1 MALTTKPADAAARPA
16 TTATPTAPPA
26 SIVDDAAAAAAVV
39 VAPTVPAAAP
49 AWTAPATPAAA
60 DAVASMTASLSAAA
74 KRAWGPASVAA
85 SAVNLNRDEFAKA
98 SVPMQKA
105 RLGELKVEKAALGTK
120 IQDRA
125 AALDARWQR
134 SSVSTKTEALRQY
147 HERSKLLDPVARKE
161 LSGLVK
167 KSDEAQGKID
177 KLRENSDLLCK
188 PQSQSCT
195 PEETKAANELA
206 GKLADARDAQAVV
219 VERATVAIDQ
229 KGLKIDRL
237 AVTEDVIDPGG
248 EARGGIGQ
256 SLLELVEEYT
266 DVSSMID
273 WIVTKFADNM
283 KEQREEFDKGREL
296 DRKSD
301 DEERARYKADDKRS
315 ALRAGERRKEVVK
328 ELSKAM
334 ERAAEIKL
342 EQWGTRA

>member
-39 VAPTVPAAAP
+39 VAPTVPVAPP
-49 AWTAPATPAAA
+49 AWTAPAA
-60 DAVASMTASLSAAA
+60 DAVASLTASVSAAA

-195 PEETKAANELA
+195 PEETKAANDLA
-206 GKLADARDAQAVV
+206 GKLADARDAQAAV
-219 VERATVAIDQ
+219 VEQATVGIDQ

-237 AVTEDVIDPGG
+237 AVTEDVIDPGC
-248 EARGGIGQ
+248 EARGGIGE
-256 SLLELVEEYT
+256 SLLELVEKFAN
-266 DVSSMID
+266 VSSMID
-273 WIVTKFADNM
+273 WIVTEFADQM
-283 KEQREEFDKGREL
+283 KAKRDEL

-301 DEERARYKADDKRS
+301 EEDRARYEADDKRR
-315 ALRAGERRKEVVK
+315 ALKAVDLRKAIVK

-334 ERAAEIKL
+334 ERAKQIKL
-342 EQWGTRA
+342 EQYGTRA